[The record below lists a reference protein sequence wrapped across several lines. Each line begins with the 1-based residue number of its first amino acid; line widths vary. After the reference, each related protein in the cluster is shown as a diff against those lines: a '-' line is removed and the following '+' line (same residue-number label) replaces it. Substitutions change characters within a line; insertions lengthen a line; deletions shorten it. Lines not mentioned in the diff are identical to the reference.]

1 MSYLVI
7 ARKYRP
13 LNFGEV
19 IGQEHVTQTITNAI
33 RHNKVHHAYL
43 LTGPRGVGKT
53 TISRI
58 LAKSLNCE
66 TGVTPTPCGIC
77 SNCKEIDAGISLDV
91 KEIDGASNRGIDEI
105 RDLRDDIKFS
115 PAKSRKKIYIID
127 EVHMLTNQAFNALL
141 KTLEEPPEHAVFIFA
156 TTEINEVPA
165 TILSRCQRHDFKR
178 VEIDVLS
185 AALKKICDKEGVE
198 IDEESLIM
206 ICKAGDGSV
215 RDSQSALDQVIAFT
229 GGKITSDLAYEA
241 LGLPALG
248 TYFEF
253 TDIILSKD
261 TGKLYSF
268 VDGLFSKG
276 LHIISFI
283 KGLNEFFRDMLIYKT
298 VKDAKILDMTADNA
312 AKLAPLVA
320 KFGEKDLLMFMDI
333 LSQAVSKLKSS
344 PFQRMDFELILLKI
358 LHHEPV
364 TDLALLI
371 ERFSKVEGELEIDP
385 DFIIDEIIKKMGG
398 MNFKAPLPT
407 DICAQKDEGI
417 PEEPKVP
424 EMPEKITEPVTEES
438 PASVPE
444 PELEE
449 DKKKTP
455 EAEPEPVETEP
466 EPIEPVITDDKELDI
481 QQIRSRW
488 EAFLRSDK
496 MKDLKLGALDYGVP
510 AAIREGSEL
519 MIKFDPVH
527 STLASLC
534 RSKLEILETVLND
547 FFGSAGLKITFFE
560 EKVQPDERVIA
571 VRENLTQTPE
581 EKKKALLEKAPHLKF
596 LFEDPLN
603 CKIID

>member
-13 LNFGEV
+13 LNFEEV
-19 IGQEHVTQTITNAI
+19 IGQEHVTKTITNAI
-33 RHNKVHHAYL
+33 RNNKVHHAYL

-66 TGVTPTPCGIC
+66 TGVTPIPCGVC
-77 SNCKEIDAGISLDV
+77 SNCREIDAGISLDV

-185 AALKKICDKEGVE
+185 NALKKICVKEGVE
-198 IDEESLIM
+198 IDDESLIM
-206 ICKAGDGSV
+206 ISKAGDGSV

-229 GGKITSDLAYEA
+229 GGKITAQSAYEA

-253 TDIILSKD
+253 ADIILSKD
-261 TGKLYSF
+261 TGRLLDF
-268 VDGLFSKG
+268 VESLFGKG
-276 LHIISFI
+276 LHIIAFI

-298 VKDAKILDMTADNA
+298 AKDARILDMTSENIAR
-312 AKLAPLVA
+312 LAPYTA
-320 KFGEKDLLMFMDI
+320 RFGEKDILLFMDI
-333 LSQAVSKLKSS
+333 LSSAVSKLKSS

-358 LHHEPV
+358 LHLEPV
-364 TDLALLI
+364 TDLADII
-371 ERFSKVEGELEIDP
+371 ERFSKVEGDLEIDP
-385 DFIIDEIIKKMGG
+385 EFIISEIIKRMGG
-398 MNFKAPLPT
+398 MKMTAPAEVFAEIKSGEPESSAAENF
-407 DICAQKDEGI
+407 E
-417 PEEPKVP
+417 
-424 EMPEKITEPVTEES
+424 TEP
-438 PASVPE
+438 
-444 PELEE
+444 E

-455 EAEPEPVETEP
+455 PAGLSENEPALP
-466 EPIEPVITDDKELDI
+466 DDKNLTI
-481 QQIRSRW
+481 QTVRTHWENFVRS
-488 EAFLRSDK
+488 ENFKGS
-496 MKDLKLGALDYGVP
+496 KLGALEYGVP
-510 AAIREGSEL
+510 SLIKNDSEL
-519 MIKFDPVH
+519 VVKFDPDH
-527 STLASLC
+527 SSLLSLC
-534 RSKLEILETVLND
+534 RSKKD
-547 FFGSAGLKITFFE
+547 FIESQFNMFYNSSGYKITFAE
-560 EKVQPDERVIA
+560 EAVKQGERVIA
-571 VRENLTQTPE
+571 VK
-581 EKKKALLEKAPHLKF
+581 EKLNHTADEKRKMLLEKAPHLKF

-603 CKIID
+603 CKFIE